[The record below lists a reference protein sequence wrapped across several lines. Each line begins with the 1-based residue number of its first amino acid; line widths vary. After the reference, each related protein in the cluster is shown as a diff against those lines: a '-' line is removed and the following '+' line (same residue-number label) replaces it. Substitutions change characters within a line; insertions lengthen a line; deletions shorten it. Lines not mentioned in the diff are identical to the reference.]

1 MKKYSPSTNAFYDA
15 DINPSIP
22 SDATEITDDE
32 WSSLLAGQCEGLVIA
47 PGPGGKPL
55 LTELV
60 LSEEEKRAQLDAKK
74 RELRTIADDVIAP
87 LQDAATLGIATDDE
101 NASLKAWM
109 TYRVLLSRVDI
120 KSGKASEIIWPE
132 QPA

>member
-22 SDATEITDDE
+22 EDATGLTDDE
-32 WSSLLAGQCEGLVIA
+32 WSSLLAGQCKGLVIVA
-47 PGPGGKPL
+47 GPGGKPL

-60 LSEEEKRAQLDAKK
+60 LSEEEKFAQLEAKK
-74 RELRTIADDVIAP
+74 RQLRTVADDVIAP
-87 LQDAATLGIATDDE
+87 LQDAATLGIATNDE

-109 TYRVLLSRVDI
+109 TYRVLLNRVDVHASI
-120 KSGKASEIIWPE
+120 ASEIIWPK
-132 QPA
+132 QPL

>member
-15 DINPSIP
+15 DINQSIP

-32 WSSLLAGQCEGLVIA
+32 WSSLLAGQCEGMVIVA
-47 PGPGGKPL
+47 GPGGKPL

-60 LSEEEKRAQLDAKK
+60 LSEEEKFAQLEAKK
-74 RELRTIADDVIAP
+74 RELRIVADDVITP
-87 LQDAATLGIATDDE
+87 LQDAVTLGIATDDE

-109 TYRVLLSRVDI
+109 TYRVLLNRLDT
-120 KSGKASEIIWPE
+120 KSGGSSEIIWPE